1 MGDVWEIGIIA
12 PVAKERT
19 GYPTQKP
26 EALLDRLISSC
37 THPGD
42 LVLDPYAGS
51 ATTLAVAAKLGR
63 QAVGIDQSPVAI
75 QVAEL
80 GVAVARERCVPASAR
95 RRSA

>member
-51 ATTLAVAAKLGR
+51 ATTLAVAATWRVSTNRPLT
-63 QAVGIDQSPVAI
+63 S
-75 QVAEL
+75 
-80 GVAVARERCVPASAR
+80 VPKR
-95 RRSA
+95 